1 MKVPKP
7 SPTEDEEKLGD
18 NSEIP
23 LPQTLVRIPI
33 ESQTEVLQAQ
43 NGTGKNSE
51 GWNHATT
58 PEGLAKGAHADSDSH
73 ASI

>member
-7 SPTEDEEKLGD
+7 SLTEDEEKLGD
-18 NSEIP
+18 NPEIP

-43 NGTGKNSE
+43 NGTGNSSE
-51 GWNHATT
+51 GWNDAT
-58 PEGLAKGAHADSDSH
+58 PEGLAKRANADPDSH